1 MAAVTASCAVAPAR
15 RSGAQRSNSQRSNIG
30 RSNAG
35 VDPRAVR
42 SSQSGQPVT
51 LTRRGR
57 LVVTLGVVLLA
68 LAALVGVAAL
78 LLGPAAT
85 PAAASGSTSHAAL
98 TTITVRSGETLWSI
112 ATRVAPNSDPRETVT
127 ALREVNN
134 LNTGYVYAGQ
144 RLIVPSTR

>member
-1 MAAVTASCAVAPAR
+1 L
-15 RSGAQRSNSQRSNIG
+15 
-30 RSNAG
+30 
-35 VDPRAVR
+35 
-42 SSQSGQPVT
+42 T

-57 LVVTLGVVLLA
+57 LALTLGVVLLA

-78 LLGPAAT
+78 ILGPTAT
-85 PAAASGSTSHAAL
+85 PAAASSSTSHAAL

-112 ATRVAPNSDPRETVT
+112 ANRVAPNTDPRETVT

-134 LNTGYVYAGQ
+134 LDTGYVYAGQ